1 MTKNSVSILPQD
13 CKSQEELSEDILA
26 TGIRAFFQSL
36 MEVEV
41 EQLTGA
47 GKHEKSADRRN
58 HRNGYREREWITRLG
73 NILLNIPKLRTG
85 SYFPSFLTAYKRSE
99 KALFAVVQE
108 AYVKGVSTRKIDDL
122 VKALGVEHLDKS
134 AVSRICA
141 ELDEELEVF
150 RNRPLDAGY
159 VYLWLDAT
167 CIKVRDI
174 GRVRNMAVLVAVAV
188 RKDGEREIIGVDIGP
203 AESGPFWK
211 SFLRSLCRRGL
222 DDVKLVVSD
231 AHEGLKN
238 AISAV
243 FSGSSWQRCRVHFM
257 RNALSRVKRKYQQLV
272 AASIRTIFLHP
283 NYEDARDQLREI
295 ATKLEPQF
303 PDVSEMLEEAQEE
316 LLSYC
321 AFPHEHHTKIWS
333 TNPIER
339 LNKEIKRRVK
349 VVGLFPN
356 TDSAMRL
363 VGAILLEQNEQWMD
377 EEKKY
382 LSKKSMREL
391 LEGIEPED
399 NNERHLP
406 DQAALSK

>member
-1 MTKNSVSILPQD
+1 
-13 CKSQEELSEDILA
+13 
-26 TGIRAFFQSL
+26 
-36 MEVEV
+36 
-41 EQLTGA
+41 
-47 GKHEKSADRRN
+47 
-58 HRNGYREREWITRLG
+58 
-73 NILLNIPKLRTG
+73 
-85 SYFPSFLTAYKRSE
+85 
-99 KALFAVVQE
+99 
-108 AYVKGVSTRKIDDL
+108 
-122 VKALGVEHLDKS
+122 
-134 AVSRICA
+134 
-141 ELDEELEVF
+141 
-150 RNRPLDAGY
+150 
-159 VYLWLDAT
+159 
-167 CIKVRDI
+167 
-174 GRVRNMAVLVAVAV
+174 
-188 RKDGEREIIGVDIGP
+188 
-203 AESGPFWK
+203 
-211 SFLRSLCRRGL
+211 
-222 DDVKLVVSD
+222 
-231 AHEGLKN
+231 
-238 AISAV
+238 
-243 FSGSSWQRCRVHFM
+243 M

-283 NYEDARDQLREI
+283 SYDDARDQLREI
-295 ATKLEPQF
+295 ATKLDPQF
-303 PDVSEMLEEAQEE
+303 PDVSKMLEEAQEE

-363 VGAILLEQNEQWMD
+363 IGAILLEQNEQWMD